1 MSGENKALVAYL
13 SKCDGASKAEFD
25 ALVGSGALDPD
36 SLTEVADQATAVR
49 QLVDEAR
56 AARRA
61 REASK
66 DK

>member
-1 MSGENKALVAYL
+1 MSGDNKALVAYL

-25 ALVGSGALDPD
+25 VLVGLGALDPD

-61 REASK
+61 SEPRKE
-66 DK
+66 

>member
-1 MSGENKALVAYL
+1 MSGDNKPLVAYL

-25 ALVGSGALDPD
+25 VLVGSGVLDPD

-61 REASK
+61 SETRKE
-66 DK
+66 